1 MYVIVVYILA
11 LYLPLY
17 QGHCHLKWEN
27 DHIVNIQNGS
37 KLKQRGVLKQV
48 ITQYIWCFFFLKSL
62 DELTSLFCLYLS
74 GWVEQQRRK
83 IQWRKRHR
91 WWEIFPCFI
100 NFVFLII
107 WGVILVTKLFNI
119 PATCAFYHTQKSGD
133 VNCTRKTP
141 RVR

>member
-48 ITQYIWCFFFLKSL
+48 ITQYIWVFFSKITWWINKLGLSL
-62 DELTSLFCLYLS
+62 PFWLGRT
-74 GWVEQQRRK
+74 
-83 IQWRKRHR
+83 
-91 WWEIFPCFI
+91 
-100 NFVFLII
+100 
-107 WGVILVTKLFNI
+107 
-119 PATCAFYHTQKSGD
+119 AA
-133 VNCTRKTP
+133 
-141 RVR
+141 